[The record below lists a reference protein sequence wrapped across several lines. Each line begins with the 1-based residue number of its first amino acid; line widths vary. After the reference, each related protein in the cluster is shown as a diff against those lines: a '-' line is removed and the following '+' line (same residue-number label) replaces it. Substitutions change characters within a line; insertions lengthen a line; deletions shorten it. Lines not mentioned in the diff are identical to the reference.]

1 MKTTILPT
9 FGILLGCLSFLLAGG
24 CSAETKTTPPSPQED
39 DNGSSTA
46 DNYPLEVCVVS
57 GKDLDSMGGPH
68 VHEHNGTIVKFC
80 CEPCLDD
87 FNEDPDKYLA
97 KLKQ

>member
-1 MKTTILPT
+1 MSIRLPLVGL
-9 FGILLGCLSFLLAGG
+9 FLGCLSFLLSGG
-24 CSAETKTTPPSPQED
+24 CSAD
-39 DNGSSTA
+39 D
-46 DNYPLEVCVVS
+46 DYPLKVCVIS
-57 GKDLDSMGGPH
+57 GEDLGSMGEPC